1 VLHGQEAPL
10 SIEVASELEQRIA
23 AAINGEREKAG
34 LAPLKLEAHL
44 NASAQGHSD
53 WMAETGSLSHTGE
66 DGSSVGDRI
75 AETGLPLTG
84 AARWS
89 ENLAYTSVEDG
100 LGADEADRMHE
111 GLMGSA
117 GHRANILDPDVSYF
131 GIGLSVGTIEG
142 GGGREMAFLTQNF
155 AATDGEVLVQEE
167 VGGQTLLQPWQ
178 NGEPVGEPFPPDED
192 EDQPD
197 DPDPDD
203 APADDGDDDNGDGER
218 GHAGDGEVEDGGG
231 PPDPDGRGD
240 PDRDDD
246 EDSGGGCFV
255 ATAAYGDRLH
265 PDVVDLRRFRDE
277 ILVDHAAGRSFI
289 RIYQLIGQRLARLVK
304 PHRASGRA
312 ARAMLAPLA
321 RAARRAADRCRE
333 RRSRTSDR

>member
-1 VLHGQEAPL
+1 VLHGQEVPL

-23 AAINGEREKAG
+23 AAINDEREKAG

-44 NASAQGHSD
+44 NASAQDHSD
-53 WMAETGSLSHTGE
+53 WMADTGSLSHTGE

-89 ENLAYTSVEDG
+89 ENVAYTSVEG
-100 LGADEADRMHE
+100 RLGADEADRMHE
-111 GLMGSA
+111 GLMSSA
-117 GHRANILDPDVSYF
+117 EHRANILDPDVSYV

-155 AATDGEVLVQEE
+155 AATDGKVLVQTE
-167 VGGQTLLQPWQ
+167 VGGETLLQPWQ
-178 NGEPVGEPFPPDED
+178 NGEPVGEPFAPDEG
-192 EDQPD
+192 EGQPD
-197 DPDPDD
+197 DPDPDHTPED
-203 APADDGDDDNGDGER
+203 E
-218 GHAGDGEVEDGGG
+218 EEDGGG
-231 PPDPDGRGD
+231 EDEGDGAVDNGGDPDGRGN
-240 PDRDDD
+240 PDRDDDD

-277 ILVDHAAGRSFI
+277 VLVDHAAGRTFI
-289 RIYQLIGQRLARLVK
+289 RIYRVIGPPLARLVE
-304 PHRASGRA
+304 PHRPSGRA
-312 ARAMLAPLA
+312 ARALFAPLA

-333 RRSRTSDR
+333 RRFRASDR

>member
-1 VLHGQEAPL
+1 LL
-10 SIEVASELEQRIA
+10 QRSTS
-23 AAINGEREKAG
+23 EREKAG

-53 WMAETGSLSHTGE
+53 WMAETGSLSHAGE

-89 ENLAYTSVEDG
+89 ENLAYTSVEGG

-142 GGGREMAFLTQNF
+142 GGGREMVFLTQNF

-178 NGEPVGEPFPPDED
+178 NGEPVGEPFAPGDDEG
-192 EDQPD
+192 EPD
-197 DPDPDD
+197 DPSGRR
-203 APADDGDDDNGDGER
+203 AR
-218 GHAGDGEVEDGGG
+218 GRRRRRQRRRATRATARSKTGAG
-231 PPDPDGRGD
+231 PPDPGRGD

-246 EDSGGGCFV
+246 E
-255 ATAAYGDRLH
+255 TAAAGASW
-265 PDVVDLRRFRDE
+265 RRRPMATGCTRTWWTCAGFATRSSWT
-277 ILVDHAAGRSFI
+277 AAGRSFI
-289 RIYQLIGQRLARLVK
+289 RIYQLIG
-304 PHRASGRA
+304 PA
-312 ARAMLAPLA
+312 ARPPGQAAPGLRAGSAGDA
-321 RAARRAADRCRE
+321 RAARPRGEARGRPLQGATGLIVL
-333 RRSRTSDR
+333 RSRPPGRRRNPAGGASLARPGSDDRD